1 MKLNA
6 PTNLAFLIA
15 VIVFV
20 VGILFTFIAK
30 LAALV
35 SAFPLGPILLIAAFV
50 ILALANMLKNF

>member
-15 VIVFV
+15 VILFV
-20 VGILFTFIAK
+20 AGILFSFIAK

-35 SAFPLGPILLIAAFV
+35 AFPLGTILLIAAFV
-50 ILALANMLKNF
+50 ILALGNLLKNF

>member
-15 VIVFV
+15 VILFV
-20 VGILFTFIAK
+20 LGILFAFIAK

-35 SAFPLGPILLIAAFV
+35 TFPIGVILLIAAFV
-50 ILALANMLKNF
+50 VLALGTLLKDF

>member
-20 VGILFTFIAK
+20 VGILFTFSGK

>member
-15 VIVFV
+15 VILFV
-20 VGILFTFIAK
+20 AGILFSFIAK

-35 SAFPLGPILLIAAFV
+35 AFPIGAILLIAAFV
-50 ILALANMLKNF
+50 VLALGTLLKDF